1 MSYLAI
7 DTATLTA
14 GVGLLADERLYL
26 RRGRVTSHSD
36 ELLQMVSDVVAESGG
51 TVRQLR
57 GVICGAGPGS
67 FTGLRIGL
75 ATCKGLA
82 LSVGCPLLLVSSL
95 AALAARAPD
104 GPCLAILDAYK
115 DEVYVAAYDVAVG
128 VPTLRTAERAVGPT
142 QLLAELQGAPPHH
155 LVGDGVT
162 RYPALLALG
171 PQVDDDGAPH
181 PRELLRLGRAALLA
195 GEHSS
200 LESAVPNYIRRS
212 EAEILKD
219 KR

>member
-115 DEVYVAAYDVAVG
+115 DEVYVVVSGSGQFVCGDTKVAFG
-128 VPTLRTAERAVGPT
+128 PGDALFVPAHAVHRFEAFTDDFATWVVFYGPT
-142 QLLAELQGAPPHH
+142 G
-155 LVGDGVT
+155 
-162 RYPALLALG
+162 
-171 PQVDDDGAPH
+171 
-181 PRELLRLGRAALLA
+181 
-195 GEHSS
+195 GES
-200 LESAVPNYIRRS
+200 P
-212 EAEILKD
+212 
-219 KR
+219 